1 LDYLKS
7 AFALRRRSGRSTE
20 IAGRS
25 IHRTQ
30 QVAGDQTSIDQCRAQ
45 SVVGSAC
52 PMSDPG
58 SLPFVW
64 GATEAERAAIYP
76 CDRFLPSAQ
85 HTFFRAIDVDAAPAV
100 MYRWLQQLRVA
111 PDSYDWADNFLL
123 PSPSRLT
130 PRAERIATGRSLT
143 LGPRSRVA
151 VALFGSL
158 YGTYLVT
165 PRASGGSRLFVKV
178 IAKYPRS
185 FYGRL
190 VGGIM
195 PWIDFWMMRKQLQRL
210 KAYAERATG

>member
-1 LDYLKS
+1 
-7 AFALRRRSGRSTE
+7 
-20 IAGRS
+20 
-25 IHRTQ
+25 
-30 QVAGDQTSIDQCRAQ
+30 
-45 SVVGSAC
+45 
-52 PMSDPG
+52 MSDPG

-85 HTFFRAIDVDAAPAV
+85 HTFFRVIDVDAAPAV

-130 PRAERIATGRSLT
+130 PRAERIAIGQRMMHVFSIVALEPGRSLT